1 MKMNMNMDTV
11 TDTDIDMDMD
21 NRHLDI
27 GIECHTVKPT
37 WKSASRTNFVI
48 VSPYNHPALYRSHTV
63 CTALYLKHCST
74 RIPSVG

>member
-1 MKMNMNMDTV
+1 MKMKMNMDMDTV
-11 TDTDIDMDMD
+11 MDTDIDMDMDMDMD

-48 VSPYNHPALYRSHTV
+48 VSPYNHPAQ
-63 CTALYLKHCST
+63 
-74 RIPSVG
+74 